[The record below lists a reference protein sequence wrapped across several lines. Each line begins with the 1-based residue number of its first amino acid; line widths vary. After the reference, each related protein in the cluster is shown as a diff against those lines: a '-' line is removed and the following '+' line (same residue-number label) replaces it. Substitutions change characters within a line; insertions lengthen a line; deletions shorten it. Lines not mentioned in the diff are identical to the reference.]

1 MRIYFSIIG
10 AQSGSPPLMDFSDFI
25 IVELGAGMFLLAGAR
40 TGGGHDGLMRTLRQ
54 RGNVSDLSTLE
65 QSEAVH
71 YVEVLS
77 AKEQKAL
84 YGVQALYS
92 GTAEHV
98 ADLKEQQHIILVWT
112 GLSQQLV

>member
-1 MRIYFSIIG
+1 MYFSNLIV
-10 AQSGSPPLMDFSDFI
+10 
-25 IVELGAGMFLLAGAR
+25 VELRAGVLLLAGPG

-54 RGNVSDLSTLE
+54 RGDVSDLPTLE

-77 AKEQKAL
+77 AKEQETL

-98 ADLKEQQHIILVWT
+98 ADLQ
-112 GLSQQLV
+112 G